1 MKKNAI
7 LKTYIAM
14 AVVVPAAI
22 TAQILP
28 KTEPKDTKPFSII
41 VLPDTQLYALNHP
54 KIFFRQTEWIKQQKE
69 ALNIVAVI
77 HEGDI
82 THNNTEEEWK
92 IADQAMSTL
101 DDVVPYCVVVGN
113 HDGGT
118 APNRDGTA
126 LFNKY
131 FGPRRFEKESWYG
144 AHFGRGNE
152 NAYYFIHAAG
162 MNLLILCLEFAPRD
176 QVLKWANE
184 VVAKHK
190 HYRTIVVTHVYTD
203 WNDTRIGKGNDEIP
217 RYEGYDANHADDM
230 WEKFVKKHQ
239 GIFLVL
245 SGHILNDG
253 LGRLTSVGDNG
264 NKVHQILA
272 NYQMRENGGNGW
284 LRIMKFLPS
293 KNRIAITTYSPVLD
307 QYEIDPQNKFELG
320 FEMDP
325 VRPADSEPSDLP
337 GKE

>member
-22 TAQILP
+22 TAQVLP
-28 KTEPKDTKPFSII
+28 KTEPNDTKPFSII

-69 ALNIVAVI
+69 ALNIVGVI
-77 HEGDI
+77 HEGDV

-101 DDVVPYCVVVGN
+101 DGVVPYCVVVGN

-126 LFNKY
+126 LFNRY
-131 FGPRRFEKESWYG
+131 FGPQRFLKKPWYG

-152 NAYYFIHAAG
+152 NAYYYIHAAG
-162 MNLLILCLEFAPRD
+162 MKLLIVCLEFGPRD
-176 QVLKWANE
+176 EVLEWANE

-190 HYRTIVVTHVYTD
+190 YHRTIVVTHVYTD
-203 WNDTRIGKGNDEIP
+203 WNDTRIGEGNSEIP
-217 RYEGYDANHADDM
+217 RYDGYNANHADDM
-230 WEKFVKKHQ
+230 WDKFVKKHES
-239 GIFLVL
+239 IFVVL

-253 LGRLTSVGDNG
+253 LGRLTSVGDKG

-272 NYQMRENGGNGW
+272 NYQMKENGGNGW
-284 LRIMKFLPS
+284 LRIMKFLPA
-293 KNRIAITTYSPVLD
+293 KDKIIVTTYSPVLQRYAND
-307 QYEIDPQNKFELG
+307 AQNRFEVDYL
-320 FEMDP
+320 MSRH
-325 VRPADSEPSDLP
+325 RPSTAGPPDVPDRD
-337 GKE
+337 